1 MTINKKDL
9 IAAAI
14 FVVTGLSFSIY
25 SWFGLKI
32 GRAFRMGEG
41 YFPVILGMVLVAFGL
56 LVGLKA
62 LKTQEQPWGTIS
74 WRGLILITAAI
85 VFFGV
90 AIRHLG
96 LVPALAGSIVIA
108 AYATRETTAWTVI
121 GLAVGLTA
129 FCVIIFSYGLGM
141 PLDLIGPWLRWG

>member
-1 MTINKKDL
+1 MPVNKKDL
-9 IAAAI
+9 IAATI
-14 FVVTGLSFSIY
+14 FIVTGLSFSIY
-25 SWFGLKI
+25 SWLWLKI

-41 YFPVILGMVLVAFGL
+41 YFPIVLGLVLVGLGLLVAFR
-56 LVGLKA
+56 A
-62 LKTQEQPWGTIS
+62 LRAQDEPWGRIS
-74 WRGLILITAAI
+74 WRALILITAAI

-90 AIRHLG
+90 AIRNLG

-108 AYATRETTAWTVI
+108 AFATRETTPGTVI

-129 FCVIIFSYGLGM
+129 FCVAVFSYGLGL